1 MNREAKIIR
10 KTKETNIRLDF
21 KIDGSGTAEIKT
33 PVYFFNHLMESFVRH
48 GNFDL
53 RIVADG
59 DIETGSHHLIE
70 DIGICLGKALN
81 EALDDKKSIE
91 RFGFSIIP
99 MDETEITVSI
109 DLCGRSYLKYNV
121 ELPYENMDNFETAI
135 VEDFFRAVTSN
146 AFITL
151 HITKNSGINS
161 HHILETVF
169 KSFAI
174 ALKNACKLTDSG
186 KIPSTKGLL

>member
-1 MNREAKIIR
+1 MYREAKIIR
-10 KTKETNIRLDF
+10 KTKETNIELDF
-21 KIDGSGTAEIKT
+21 KIEGSGLSEIKT
-33 PVYFFNHLMESFVRH
+33 PVYFFNHLMESFARH

-53 RIVADG
+53 RLIAGG

-81 EALDDKKSIE
+81 EALADKKSIE

-109 DLCGRSYLKYNV
+109 DLSGRSYLKYDV
-121 ELPYENMDNFETAI
+121 DLPYENIENFETVI
-135 VEDFFRAVTSN
+135 IEDFFRAVASN

-151 HITKNSGINS
+151 HITKNSGLNS
-161 HHILETVF
+161 HHILEAVF
-169 KSFAI
+169 KSFAR
-174 ALKNACKLTDSG
+174 ALRSACSLTSSNR
-186 KIPSTKGLL
+186 ILSTKEIL

>member
-1 MNREAKIIR
+1 MDREAKIIR
-10 KTKETNIRLDF
+10 KTKETNIVLDF
-21 KIDGSGTAEIKT
+21 KIDGSGISEIKT
-33 PVYFFNHLMESFVRH
+33 PVYFFNHLMESFIKH

-53 RIVADG
+53 KLAADG

-81 EALDDKKSIE
+81 GALADKKSIE

-109 DLCGRSYLKYNV
+109 DLCGKSYLKYDV
-121 ELPYENMDNFETAI
+121 DLPYEKIENFETTI
-135 VEDFFRAVTSN
+135 IEDFFRAVTSN

-151 HITKNSGINS
+151 HITKNSGLNP

-174 ALKNACKLTDSG
+174 ALKNACRLTDSG

>member
-1 MNREAKIIR
+1 MDREAKIIR
-10 KTKETNIRLDF
+10 KTKETKIELDF
-21 KIDGSGTAEIKT
+21 KIDGSGKTQINT
-33 PVYFFNHLMESFVRH
+33 PVYFFNHLMESFARH

-53 RIVADG
+53 KLAAEG

-70 DIGICLGKALN
+70 DIGICLGKAIN
-81 EALDDKKSIE
+81 EALADKKSIE

-109 DLCGRSYLKYNV
+109 DLCGRSYLKYEV
-121 ELPYENMDNFETAI
+121 DMPYEKIENFETVI
-135 VEDFFRAVTSN
+135 IEDFFRAVASN

-151 HITKNSGINS
+151 HITKNSGLNS
-161 HHILETVF
+161 HHILEAVF
-169 KSFAI
+169 KSFAR
-174 ALKNACKLTDSG
+174 ALKTACRLTDSG

>member
-1 MNREAKIIR
+1 MYREAKIIR
-10 KTKETNIRLDF
+10 KTKETNIELDF
-21 KIDGSGTAEIKT
+21 KIEGCGMSEIKT
-33 PVYFFNHLMESFVRH
+33 PVYFFNHLMESFARH

-53 RIVADG
+53 KLIAEG

-70 DIGICLGKALN
+70 DIGICFGKALN
-81 EALDDKKSIE
+81 EALADKKSIE

-109 DLCGRSYLKYNV
+109 DLCGRSYLKYDV
-121 ELPYENMDNFETAI
+121 DLPYEKIDNFETVI
-135 VEDFFRAVTSN
+135 IEDFFRAVTSN
-146 AFITL
+146 ALITL
-151 HITKNSGINS
+151 HITKNSGLNS

-174 ALKNACKLTDSG
+174 ALKNACRLTDSG

>member
-1 MNREAKIIR
+1 MERKAKIVR
-10 KTKETNIRLDF
+10 KTKETSIELELN
-21 KIDGSGTAEIKT
+21 IDGSGSAQIKT
-33 PVYFFNHLMESFVRH
+33 PAYFFNHLMESFAKH

-53 RIVADG
+53 KLIAEG

-81 EALDDKKSIE
+81 EALADKKSIE

-99 MDETEITVSI
+99 MDETEVTVSL
-109 DLCGRSYLKYNV
+109 DLCGRAYLKYDV
-121 ELPYENMDNFETAI
+121 DMAYEMIENMETVI
-135 VEDFFRAVTSN
+135 IEDFFRALVGN

-151 HITKNSGINS
+151 HITKNSGLNS

-169 KSFAI
+169 KAFARG
-174 ALKNACKLTDSG
+174 LRSACTLTDSG
-186 KIPSTKGLL
+186 AIPSTKGLL

>member
-1 MNREAKIIR
+1 MDREAKIIR
-10 KTKETNIRLDF
+10 KTKETNIELDF
-21 KIDGSGTAEIKT
+21 KIDGSGSSEIKT
-33 PVYFFNHLMESFVRH
+33 PVYFFNHLMESFIRH

-53 RIVADG
+53 KLIADG

-70 DIGICLGKALN
+70 DIGICLGEALNKAL
-81 EALDDKKSIE
+81 ADKKSIE

-99 MDETEITVSI
+99 MDETEITISM
-109 DLCGRSYLKYNV
+109 DLCGRSYLKYDV
-121 ELPYENMDNFETAI
+121 DLPYEKIENFETI
-135 VEDFFRAVTSN
+135 IIEDFFRAVASN

-151 HITKNSGINS
+151 HITKNSGLNP

-169 KSFAI
+169 KSFGI
-174 ALKNACKLTDSG
+174 ALKNACRLTGSG

>member
-1 MNREAKIIR
+1 MDREAKIIR
-10 KTKETNIRLDF
+10 KTKETNIVLDF
-21 KIDGSGTAEIKT
+21 KIDGSGISEIKT
-33 PVYFFNHLMESFVRH
+33 PVYFFNHLMESFIRH

-53 RIVADG
+53 KLVADG
-59 DIETGSHHLIE
+59 DTETGSHHLIE

-81 EALDDKKSIE
+81 GALADKKSIE

-121 ELPYENMDNFETAI
+121 DLPYEKIENFETTI
-135 VEDFFRAVTSN
+135 IEDFFRAVTSN

-151 HITKNSGINS
+151 HITKNSGLNP

-174 ALKNACKLTDSG
+174 ALKNACSLTDSG
-186 KIPSTKGLL
+186 RIPSTKGLL

>member
-1 MNREAKIIR
+1 MDREAKIIR
-10 KTKETNIRLDF
+10 KTKETNIELDF
-21 KIDGSGTAEIKT
+21 KIDGSGISEIKT
-33 PVYFFNHLMESFVRH
+33 PVYFFNHLMESFARH

-53 RIVADG
+53 KLNADG

-81 EALDDKKSIE
+81 EALADKKSIE

-109 DLCGRSYLKYNV
+109 DLCGRSYLKYDV
-121 ELPYENMDNFETAI
+121 DLPYEKIENFETVI
-135 VEDFFRAVTSN
+135 IEDFFRAVTSN

-151 HITKNSGINS
+151 HITKNSGLNS

-174 ALKNACKLTDSG
+174 SLKNACRLTDSG

>member
-1 MNREAKIIR
+1 MDREAKIIR
-10 KTKETNIRLDF
+10 RTKETNIELDF
-21 KIDGSGTAEIKT
+21 KIDGSGKSELKT
-33 PVYFFNHLMESFVRH
+33 PVYFFNHLMESFIRH

-53 RIVADG
+53 KLIAEG

-81 EALDDKKSIE
+81 EALSDKKSIE
-91 RFGFSIIP
+91 RFGSSIIP

-109 DLCGRSYLKYNV
+109 DLCGRSYLKYDV
-121 ELPYENMDNFETAI
+121 DLPYEKIENFETTI
-135 VEDFFRAVTSN
+135 IEDFFRAVTSN

-151 HITKNSGINS
+151 HITKNSGLNP

-174 ALKNACKLTDSG
+174 ALKNACRLTNSG
-186 KIPSTKGLL
+186 SIPSTKGLL